1 MAGVSMTLYADP
13 FKDSRGRLSR
23 RDRRN
28 LRRLLRGLLFA
39 MLASFLAGALALAAT
54 AFIGRE
60 HSPRLKGLWGQN
72 TVDEQ
77 TFSQNVSSCPGACF
91 LSICNTF
98 GAHKWR
104 LVKRGAAREER
115 SCS

>member
-60 HSPRLKGLWGQN
+60 HSPRLKGLWGYN

-77 TFSQNVSSCPGACF
+77 TFPRNVSSCPGVC
-91 LSICNTF
+91 LSTF
-98 GAHKWR
+98 PVIFGTHRW
-104 LVKRGAAREER
+104 GM
-115 SCS
+115 